1 MENEAFRQIKDL
13 SHTGDANHSA
23 ACSFPYS
30 EEYIWD
36 KMREDLQVAKWLI
49 DSGIQIDNAC
59 SVFLTIAV
67 VGTFGQ

>member
-1 MENEAFRQIKDL
+1 
-13 SHTGDANHSA
+13 
-23 ACSFPYS
+23 
-30 EEYIWD
+30 
-36 KMREDLQVAKWLI
+36 MREDLQVAKWLI